1 MFDKVLCISFLPFPV
16 SLLYYSLNSLSLDH
30 RPNKLFAL
38 ESLTW
43 NLLLWEY
50 IYRSSQFQWMLLLL
64 LSDILGLLFFNF
76 FIFSW
81 VTFNDYLPF
90 SSYYSVLLFL
100 CLYCSFQGTSLGLL
114 SILDWKCLNKLLLQ
128 IFFLTVCFWGILLPT
143 TIFSTFTLV
152 DHHFHYLTYL
162 LFECFKPN
170 IPSYL
175 ISFIV

>member
-1 MFDKVLCISFLPFPV
+1 MVLSHIFI
-16 SLLYYSLNSLSLDH
+16 
-30 RPNKLFAL
+30 
-38 ESLTW
+38 
-43 NLLLWEY
+43 LLLWEY

-64 LSDILGLLFFNF
+64 LSDILGLLFLNF

-143 TIFSTFTLV
+143 TIFSTFTLLYFLV
-152 DHHFHYLTYL
+152 EPDREKGFHLDVEDYLSGVLILASELVRSLVICHL
-162 LFECFKPN
+162 LFWFFHFLVSFFKWVQKF
-170 IPSYL
+170 SSL
-175 ISFIV
+175 ALF